1 MSKLNIFRSANKV
14 NMLLFSPGGSVSVLL
29 VMSSVI
35 GSHCSGDGPAMMVTV
50 VMSEGIF
57 GSSFASGNDV
67 LHT

>member
-14 NMLLFSPGGSVSVLL
+14 NMLLFSHGGSVSVLL
-29 VMSSVI
+29 VMSPVI